1 MLILIV
7 FVLKG
12 EVIMK
17 STVKESK
24 YVVKGAAPWYNNSND
39 AKYRWPDRDKVTDVD
54 VSVSGQA
61 TVICK
66 EVTDMS
72 LMFFD
77 CPRITKLDVSN
88 LNTSKVT
95 NMNDMFNNCPKLT
108 ELNLSGFDTSK
119 VTSMRTMFNYCPGLT
134 KLDVS
139 GFNTSKVTN
148 MYSMFNRCSR
158 LTKLD
163 LSGFNT
169 AKVIYMNFMFDN
181 CSKLTELDLSGFV
194 TSKVTNMSYMFDN
207 CSNLT
212 TIKGVLDMK
221 SCEYYENMF
230 HNCPKLRGVKIKNPP
245 VDFESVSGLSNSQYI
260 VVS

>member
-1 MLILIV
+1 
-7 FVLKG
+7 
-12 EVIMK
+12 MK
-17 STVKESK
+17 STVKETK

-61 TVICK
+61 TVTCK
-66 EVTDMS
+66 EVTDMI

-77 CPRITKLDVSN
+77 CPHITKLDVSN
-88 LNTSKVT
+88 LNTS
-95 NMNDMFNNCPKLT
+95 
-108 ELNLSGFDTSK
+108 
-119 VTSMRTMFNYCPGLT
+119 
-134 KLDVS
+134 
-139 GFNTSKVTN
+139 
-148 MYSMFNRCSR
+148 
-158 LTKLD
+158 
-163 LSGFNT
+163 
-169 AKVIYMNFMFDN
+169 KVIYMNFMFDN

>member
-1 MLILIV
+1 
-7 FVLKG
+7 
-12 EVIMK
+12 MK

-24 YVVKGAAPWYNNSND
+24 YVVKGTAPWYNNSND

-148 MYSMFNRCSR
+148 MYSMFNRCSK
-158 LTKLD
+158 LTSLD
-163 LSGFNT
+163 VSGF
-169 AKVIYMNFMFDN
+169 D
-181 CSKLTELDLSGFV
+181 

-207 CSNLT
+207 CSSLT
-212 TIKGVLDMK
+212 TIEGVIDMK
-221 SCEYYENMF
+221 SCKYYENMF
-230 HNCPKLRGVKIKNPP
+230 HNCPKLKGVKIKNPP
-245 VDFESVSGLSNSQYI
+245 LDFESISGLSKSQYI
-260 VVS
+260 VVF